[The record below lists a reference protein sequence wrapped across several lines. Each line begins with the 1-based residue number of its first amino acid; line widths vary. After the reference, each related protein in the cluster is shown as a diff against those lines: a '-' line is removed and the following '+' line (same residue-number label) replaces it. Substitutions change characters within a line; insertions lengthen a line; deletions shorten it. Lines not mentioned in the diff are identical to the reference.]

1 MVIEAP
7 VEDENG
13 AAIQLYA
20 QWTPIPADPTP
31 IDPSELERPTQP
43 VKPVVPTTPVSPGA
57 NSNTSAG
64 SNAGANTN
72 TGASAG
78 VSQPSRLVN
87 AVTADESTSEEA
99 LAEAPLLME
108 DEALAA
114 LFAGIGAIGDAVV
127 MPPAL
132 EVLPAATEEFVT
144 RSAEAISGVPGV
156 SNGQDDSVGAMQAVG
171 VATAAA
177 GAIALVLGVA
187 SAVSSTIARRRVV
200 RALGAE
206 TSGGSSIDPGEAAG
220 KAD

>member
-1 MVIEAP
+1 
-7 VEDENG
+7 
-13 AAIQLYA
+13 
-20 QWTPIPADPTP
+20 
-31 IDPSELERPTQP
+31 
-43 VKPVVPTTPVSPGA
+43 
-57 NSNTSAG
+57 
-64 SNAGANTN
+64 
-72 TGASAG
+72 
-78 VSQPSRLVN
+78 
-87 AVTADESTSEEA
+87 
-99 LAEAPLLME
+99 ME

>member
-20 QWTPIPADPTP
+20 QWTPVPAEPTP

-87 AVTADESTSEEA
+87 AATADESTSEEA